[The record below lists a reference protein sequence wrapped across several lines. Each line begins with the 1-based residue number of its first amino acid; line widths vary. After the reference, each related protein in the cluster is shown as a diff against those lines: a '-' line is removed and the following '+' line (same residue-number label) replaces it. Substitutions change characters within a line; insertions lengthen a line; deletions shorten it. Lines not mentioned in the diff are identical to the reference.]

1 MCGICGLVYQDPER
15 PVDIRILR
23 NMARKIIHRGPDD
36 EGFYT
41 HKNIGIAVKRLSI
54 IDITGGG
61 QPIRNEDDT
70 VVVVYNGEIY
80 NYLTIKADLE
90 VKGHV
95 FKTRCDTEVLV
106 HLYEEYGTG
115 MMDHLNGMFAFAI
128 FDQKQGRL
136 LLARDRLGIKP
147 LYYMET
153 DDFFL
158 FSSEIKSLLELHELR
173 PELDVEALHH
183 FLTFRFTPAPMT
195 LFKGVKK
202 MPPGC
207 FMEYVPG
214 GKGQPPRPYWDLTFD
229 RTESEFSSATP
240 TEVLRDLL
248 QDAVKIRLMSEV
260 PLGAMLSGGVDS
272 SVIVSRM
279 KKASEQT
286 ISTFTITYEEEGPH
300 NEGVFARITAQ
311 AFQTDHHEILV
322 RLDDFIENLQRMVY
336 FMDEP
341 LADPAAIPVY
351 DLCRFSKQYVTVL
364 LSGVGGDELF
374 GGYDVY
380 REAIY
385 SAYLAYIPRCIWN
398 MMILPLYGLM
408 PDGTAGKNFVQR
420 VHQPIEDV
428 FLGSSVIYGGFS
440 EWDKTT
446 LYNDDFA
453 REQSA
458 FNSHNVVRETL
469 KGASQAS
476 RLHKMIYMDT
486 KHWLGD
492 SHLIMMDKMSMA
504 NSIELRTPLLDHRVV
519 ELAASLPE
527 RSKVNLF
534 RSKIFFKDAF
544 KPEIPKS
551 IITRPKRGFSTPI
564 NLWLKNSQSE
574 LSEIL
579 LNQGGMAREIFRK
592 GEIENLL
599 ARHKQ
604 GRGDYSAS
612 LFTLLVLSL
621 WFTTFLERQ

>member
-1 MCGICGLVYQDPER
+1 MCGICGIVYQDPQR
-15 PVDIRILR
+15 PVDIHILQDMSQRI
-23 NMARKIIHRGPDD
+23 AHRGPDD
-36 EGFYT
+36 EGFYV
-41 HKNIGIAVKRLSI
+41 HRNIGLAVKRLSI
-54 IDITGGG
+54 IDIAGGH
-61 QPIRNEDDT
+61 QPMVNEDES
-70 VVVVYNGEIY
+70 VVLVFNGEIY
-80 NYLTIKADLE
+80 NHLIIRKDLE
-90 VKGHV
+90 ARGHV

-106 HLYEEYGTG
+106 HLYEEYGRH
-115 MMDHLNGMFAFAI
+115 MVDHLNGMFAFAVY
-128 FDQKQGRL
+128 DQKQGRL
-136 LLARDRLGIKP
+136 LMARDRLGIKP
-147 LYYMET
+147 LYYIET
-153 DDFFL
+153 DDLFL
-158 FSSEIKSLLELHELR
+158 FGSEIKSLLELQELR

-214 GKGQPPRPYWDLTFD
+214 GRSQPPRPYWDLTFD

-240 TEVLRDLL
+240 TEALRDLL

-279 KKASEQT
+279 AKASEQT
-286 ISTFTITYEEEGPH
+286 ISTFTIAYEEEGPH
-300 NEGVFARITAQ
+300 NEGVFARMTAQ

-322 RLDDFIENLQRMVY
+322 RLDDFVENLQRMVY

-341 LADPAAIPVY
+341 LADPAAIPIY

-385 SAYLAYIPRCIWN
+385 SAYLAYIPRCVWN
-398 MMILPLYGLM
+398 MMVLPLYGLM
-408 PDGTAGKNFVQR
+408 PDGTVGKNFVRR
-420 VHQPIEDV
+420 VNQPIEDV

-440 EWDKTT
+440 EWEKAT

-486 KHWLGD
+486 KHWLAD

-504 NSIELRTPLLDHRVV
+504 NSIELRAPLLDHRVV
-519 ELAASLPE
+519 ELAATLPE
-527 RSKVNLF
+527 SSKVNLL
-534 RSKIFFKDAF
+534 RSKIIFKDAF
-544 KPEIPKS
+544 KPEIPKA

-564 NLWLKNSQSE
+564 NLWLKNSESE

-579 LNQGGMAREIFRK
+579 LNQGGIAREIFK
-592 GEIENLL
+592 KEAIENLL
-599 ARHKQ
+599 EAHKQ
-604 GRGDYSAS
+604 GRADFSAF
-612 LFTLLVLSL
+612 LFTLLVLNVWL
-621 WFTTFLERQ
+621 ATFLERG